1 MSNTNVEPSSIE
13 TLPATSGTQIIKPPS
28 GTGAVTPASSPVKD
42 ALRALDSDQVRREV
56 GALCA
61 RRWPSLQRTVS
72 AEYDLT
78 GFRVTGQLTS
88 TEREEIRSL
97 SRALTRPSDRDQV
110 TQELTKCLLVTKSR
124 AKPDEDMTMFVA
136 AMTDELAKYPLDLV
150 ASSLR
155 EWSSKEKFWP
165 SLAEILAPIKRE
177 MGWRLS
183 LETAAG
189 AIVKTDSPGDR
200 STWNSM
206 SQDRRNRINEA
217 LKRAGVEEPME

>member
-1 MSNTNVEPSSIE
+1 MSNQNADPSSIE
-13 TLPATSGTQIIKPPS
+13 TLPAVSVTQTPTLPS
-28 GTGAVTPASSPVKD
+28 ATGAVTPSSSPVKD
-42 ALRALDSDQVRREV
+42 ALKALDSDQVRREV

-61 RRWPSLQRTVS
+61 RRWRSLQRTVS

-97 SRALTRPSDRDQV
+97 SRALTRPADRDQV

-124 AKPDEDMTMFVA
+124 AKPDEDMTMYVA
-136 AMTDELAKYPLDLV
+136 AMTDELAKYPMDLV
-150 ASSLR
+150 ATSLR
-155 EWSSKEKFWP
+155 AWARKETFWP

-177 MGWRLS
+177 MGWRKS

-189 AIVKTDSPGDR
+189 TVVAANQGNQR
-200 STWNSM
+200 STWSQLP
-206 SQDRRNRINEA
+206 QDRKDRINDA
-217 LKRAGVEEPME
+217 LRKAGISDPIP